1 MDQLLRE
8 WPPGFGGVERV
19 AHEYAQLSAGI
30 VYSFDVQRHSSTLR
44 DPLAVTYSRQ
54 RLHSIRFVGR
64 LFIPLPSIS
73 LIKLLFSSS
82 PLHGHLPSPGVLLL
96 LFLAR
101 ILNPNRHVSAH
112 WHAFLAFYQPA
123 LSFPLPN

>member
-1 MDQLLRE
+1 MDQPIRE
-8 WPPGFGGVERV
+8 WPLVLVVSSVLLMNMHSFLLELCIASMYNATQ
-19 AHEYAQLSAGI
+19 AHCE
-30 VYSFDVQRHSSTLR
+30 TLLR
-44 DPLAVTYSRQ
+44 LLTRQ
-54 RLHSIRFVGR
+54 RLHSIRLVGR

-112 WHAFLAFYQPA
+112 WHAFLEPT
-123 LSFPLPN
+123 LGS